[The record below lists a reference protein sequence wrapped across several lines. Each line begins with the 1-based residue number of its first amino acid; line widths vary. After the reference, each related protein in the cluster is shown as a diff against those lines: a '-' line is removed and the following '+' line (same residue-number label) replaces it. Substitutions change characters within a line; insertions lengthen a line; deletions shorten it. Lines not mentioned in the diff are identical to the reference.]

1 MIRQFVSAFAF
12 LTITFGNVSEA
23 AARGDLDG
31 VYVGGVLGY
40 ANYKAGLIADGV
52 PVGSE
57 KASVIAGAA
66 ILGFDIE
73 MQGWHLAIE
82 GEFAW
87 SGVGETVVVDAG
99 GDPITAS
106 VSADRTVG
114 VAARYGFAFDDIL
127 LLYGRLGWTRSR
139 FDLAATGGGI
149 DISAVAKLDGLAFGG
164 GLEWAATKHISLR
177 AEYVRINYESALDG
191 LLDVSRNTYRGGVA
205 LRF

>member
-1 MIRQFVSAFAF
+1 MIRQFFSGIAF
-12 LTITFGNVSEA
+12 LTIAFGSVGEA

-31 VYVGGVLGY
+31 VYVGGILGY
-40 ANYKAGLIADGV
+40 ENYKAALVADGV
-52 PVGSE
+52 SVGSE
-57 KASVIAGAA
+57 KVSDIAGAA

-73 MQGWHLAIE
+73 MHGWHLAIE

-87 SGVGETVVVDAG
+87 SGAGETVIIDAG

-114 VAARYGFAFDDIL
+114 VAVRYGFAFDDIL
-127 LLYGRLGWTRSR
+127 LLYGRLGWARSR
-139 FDLAATGGGI
+139 FDLTATGGGI

-177 AEYVRINYESALDG
+177 AEYVRINYESALEG
-191 LLDVSRNTYRGGVA
+191 LLDVSRNTFRGGVA